1 MSDSTSAQ
9 QWLRACS
16 LVVADDS
23 GNAVELAGPTME
35 QTLRIRFNTS
45 YQVTST
51 PATLNARVYNL
62 STNTIN
68 TLIGLASKDPPTQQ
82 AIPFPTSA
90 KVILKAGYQTN
101 FAQVFQ
107 GQIYQMR
114 VGKENSTD
122 SYLDI
127 FAADG
132 DLMHAYGMENYT
144 FASGY
149 KSEDVWNHVANTT
162 AKNWGVSKG
171 TVPEG
176 MNPNASPRGKVIF
189 GRTPDVLNDLANT
202 NNFVWNVRDMQLHGL
217 TKFKF
222 DSGTSIKINSATGM
236 IGIPEQTNEGIKVMA
251 LLNPALR
258 WGTHVLIN
266 NGDISR
272 LLFSG
277 QGLTVPT
284 EANAGS
290 GASASPLNQGGV
302 NASKPSDVFAASD
315 GDYVIIWVEHSGD
328 TRGNEWY
335 SKFACISVDPTT
347 AALPKG
353 GPVLPPPFGQ
363 ATP

>member
-16 LVVADDS
+16 LVIADAT
-23 GNAVELAGPTME
+23 GNAIELAGPTME

-45 YQVTST
+45 YQATTT

-68 TLIGLASKDPPTQQ
+68 TLIGLASKDPPTGQ

-149 KSEDVWNHVANTT
+149 KSEDVWNHITNTT
-162 AKNWGVSKG
+162 AKNWGVSQG
-171 TVPEG
+171 TTPD
-176 MNPNASPRGKVIF
+176 MNPNASPRGRVIF
-189 GRTPDVLNDLANT
+189 GRSRDILDDLANS
-202 NNFVWNVRDMQLHGL
+202 NNFVWNIRDMQLHGL

-236 IGIPEQTNEGIKVMA
+236 IGIPEQTNQGIKVTA

-258 WGTHVLIN
+258 WGTHVQLN
-266 NGDISR
+266 NADIAR
-272 LLFSG
+272 LLFQG

-284 EANAGS
+284 AAGT
-290 GASASPLNQGGV
+290 GAAAPVTPLNQGGK
-302 NASKPSDVFAASD
+302 NANTPSDVFAASD
-315 GDYVIIWVEHSGD
+315 GEYVIVWVEHVGD

-335 SKFACISVDPTT
+335 SKFACISVDTT
-347 AALPKG
+347 SILPQTTTL
-353 GPVLPPPFGQ
+353 LPPPFG
-363 ATP
+363 TTNP